1 MQLNPLTRARWTL
14 RLFGLFK
21 VPLIWT
27 IGPKIIVLND
37 NECTVR
43 IPLRYRT
50 KNHQNSLYIGALT
63 VGADLAC
70 GLIGMYHIQA
80 SGRDVSL
87 IFKDLKVNFLKR
99 SDTHVDFICRDGNKI
114 KQQVAEVIETGE
126 RRNLLVNITAYSRKN
141 TVAEFVLSLSLKLK
155 SSIK

>member
-1 MQLNPLTRARWTL
+1 MKINSLFKARWML
-14 RLFGLFK
+14 RMFGLFK

-27 IGPKIIVLND
+27 IGPKILTLND
-37 NECTVR
+37 QSCTVR
-43 IPLRYRT
+43 IPLKYRT

-87 IFKDLKVNFLKR
+87 IFKDFKADFLRR
-99 SDTHVDFICRDGNKI
+99 SDYHVDFICNQGEKI
-114 KQQVAEVIETGE
+114 KQQVDEVIKTGE
-126 RRNLLVNITAYSRKN
+126 RRNLPVKITAYCKEEP
-141 TVAEFVLSLSLKLK
+141 VAEFVLSLSLKLK
-155 SSIK
+155 N